1 MAKTIKFNLIIDKQ
15 PIRNLEDLQNSFN
28 IEDLLTVFHNGS
40 LKRWL
45 EAREL
50 KDELEKLEKITK
62 DSDDEKVASEL
73 CKIFKKDFTKEQIAF
88 VAYPFEI
95 RKKEEERLRTYNEL
109 AKKKNDI
116 IFDYHTEYENLL
128 KEIENKSSDYPLVK
142 TSIQQIYKNYRGLF
156 MLDAIAFYER
166 FASEHKLVILAI
178 LANENM
184 RPLLPYDL
192 SKIYNDV
199 GKNATSLVSSGKY
212 DVASFMEKWKIDN
225 NQPEVKLCKNVNA
238 MSGLKQEEFLVVSC
252 DQNKDIVGKVLIL
265 KNAVSWAPFH
275 YVMASDLK
283 INSNISP
290 VKVCAKNTGGMFD
303 YPEPANKKCLIIK
316 MEEGNIVGNNRA
328 AGTEGT
334 DLDANGVNGKFPILD
349 GIMYKSTNANHKL
362 VYMEI

>member
-1 MAKTIKFNLIIDKQ
+1 M
-15 PIRNLEDLQNSFN
+15 EDLQNSFN

-50 KDELEKLEKITK
+50 KEYLEKLEKVAK
-62 DSDDEKVASEL
+62 DSDDEKAAAEL
-73 CKIFKKDFTKEQIAF
+73 CKVFKKDFTKEQIAF
-88 VAYPFEI
+88 AVYPFEI
-95 RKKEEERLRTYNEL
+95 RKKEEERLRTYNDL
-109 AKKKNDI
+109 AKKKDTI
-116 IFDYHTEYENLL
+116 ILDYHTEYDELL
-128 KEIENKSSDYPLVK
+128 KQMEEKSDDYPFIK
-142 TSIQQIYKNYRGLF
+142 SAIQQIYKKYVGLF
-156 MLDAIAFYER
+156 KLDAIAFYDR
-166 FASEHKLVILAI
+166 FATNHKLVILAI

-192 SKIYNDV
+192 AKIYNDV
-199 GKNATSLVSSGKY
+199 GVNASSLVSSEKY
-212 DVASFMEKWKIDN
+212 DTASFMEKWKIDN
-225 NQPEVKLCKNVNA
+225 NQPEVKLCNNA
-238 MSGLKQEEFLVVSC
+238 EDIANLIKKEFLVVSC
-252 DQNKDIVGKVLIL
+252 SLNNNVVGKVIFPQG
-265 KNAVSWAPFH
+265 KITFAPFL

-290 VKVCAKNTGGMFD
+290 VKICAKDTGGMFD

-334 DLDANGVNGKFPILD
+334 DLDANGVNGKFPILN
-349 GIMYKSTNANHKL
+349 GIMYKSTNARHEL